1 MQKKLMALVTVA
13 LISTAGM
20 AQPAGGQQRQEW
32 RNRQNR
38 QNREMEELAK
48 MDVSVPKT
56 AYLVSDAHLDTQW
69 NWDIQTTIRDYIPKT
84 IRQNLH
90 LLRTYPNYIMNFEGA
105 IKYGWMK
112 EYFPKEY
119 EEVKKYIA
127 QGRWHL
133 TGTSWDA
140 TETIIS
146 STESLFRNT
155 LLGQQFYRNEYGKES
170 CDFFLPDCFGFPY
183 NYPTIAQHCGVIG
196 FSSQKLQWRTNKFY
210 DQKLTKYPFSVGIW
224 EGIDGSRIMM
234 THGYAYNHSF
244 RDTDISE
251 DRRLYREMSESPTG
265 VGYRYY
271 GTGDTGGSPN
281 IPSVRAMEKG
291 LRGNGPVKIIS
302 ATSDQIY
309 KDFMPYEKHPELPT
323 FKGELYMDVH
333 GVGCYTSQAAMKL
346 YNRQNEHLADAAER
360 SSVIAEW
367 LGKRDYP
374 ANAIRE
380 CWQTVILHQFHD
392 DLTGTSIP
400 RAYEFSWNDEII
412 DMKRFSDITLNA
424 VSGVSEMLNTQVS
437 GTPIVLYN
445 PEGFTQNT
453 IADVIL
459 GSTMADSYTITD
471 AKGKTTASQVV
482 TDTKGRKHLLIAAQV
497 PATGFAVYSIKA
509 TSKKNATLEKEVST
523 MENTVYKLT
532 FDQNGNLSS
541 ILDKRYNKELVE
553 PGKAVGLIVFTECE
567 SHAWP
572 AWEILKKTIDG
583 NKVTVN
589 EGVSVK
595 LVEDGSLRKTVKVT
609 KCYGESEISQYISL
623 YEGELANRI
632 DFYNEV
638 EWKSLNSLLKCD
650 FPLNISNPN
659 ATYDLGLGNVERCNN
674 EDFKYEVYSHEWT
687 DLTDKSG
694 DYGVTVI
701 NNSKYGWD
709 KPADNNIRLS
719 LLWSPEVGRGYAYQN
734 KQDFGHHEF
743 TFSIIGHKGGL
754 DKGLAVQQSTML
766 NSPIRAFEAT
776 KHNGELGREFSFVS
790 SDNKSV
796 TIRAFKK
803 AEASD
808 EYVIRVYENSGT
820 SQQAKLTFATNI
832 AKAAEADGTEKTL
845 GAASFT
851 GKSLNVD
858 IKGYGVKTY
867 KLCFGNQKHVTE
879 MAQTEIPLRWNRRCF
894 SYNEFRNGA
903 DFDGGNSYAAELL
916 PEDGL
921 KVDGVHFTFQ
931 DLDGLNGYSCWG
943 DTIQLPEGKYNKVYF
958 LAAAAKED
966 TEGKVS
972 FIIPGKKG
980 NRTDSIAVSVPYY
993 TGFIGQWGHDGQGEG
1008 FMKEGE
1014 IAYVGTHRHSSEG
1027 DEPYEFTYMF
1037 KIGVDIPTGATQII
1051 MPRQPN
1057 IVIFAIKAVEEPAQ
1071 VKFASHMF
1079 ITGNKCDAMNKEKV
1093 VRTNL
1098 LKDAKVI
1105 AKSGEVNDRESA
1117 DKMTDGDIRTKWCD
1131 TKEAPNYVAFDLGSE
1146 KTISGWRL
1154 LNAGSEGAGYITRSC
1169 MLQVRSSLTSEW
1181 ETVDLL
1187 DGNKQNDVTR
1197 TIEPVKAQYIRL
1209 YITSPTQRVSK
1220 DACRIYEFE
1229 VYE

>member
-20 AQPAGGQQRQEW
+20 AQPARGQQRQEW

-90 LLRTYPNYIMNFEGA
+90 LLRTYLNYIMNFEGA

-790 SDNKSV
+790 SDNKNV

>member
-541 ILDKRYNKELVE
+541 IFDKRYNKELVE

-790 SDNKSV
+790 SDNKNV

-1098 LKDAKVI
+1098 LKDAKII

>member
-1 MQKKLMALVTVA
+1 MVMHTRLLALAAAVLACTSV
-13 LISTAGM
+13 M
-20 AQPAGGQQRQEW
+20 AQQAGERQRQEW

-38 QNREMEELAK
+38 ERQELEK

-112 EYFPKEY
+112 EYFPNEY

-140 TETIIS
+140 TETVIS
-146 STESLFRNT
+146 SSESLFRNT

-210 DQKLTKYPFSVGIW
+210 DQKLTKYPFSLGIW

-234 THGYAYNHSF
+234 AHGYAYNHSF

-265 VGYRYY
+265 IGYRYY

-291 LRGNGPVKIIS
+291 LKGNGPVKIIS

-309 KDFMPYEKHPELPT
+309 KDFLPYEKHPELPS

-367 LGKRDYP
+367 LGKREYP
-374 ANAIRE
+374 ANDIRE

-412 DMKRFSDITLNA
+412 DMKRFSDITFSA
-424 VSGVSEMLNTQVS
+424 VSGISELMNTQVS

-453 IADVIL
+453 VADVML
-459 GSTMADSYTITD
+459 GAAMADSYTVTD
-471 AKGKTTASQVV
+471 AKGKKAASQVV
-482 TDTKGRKHLLIAAQV
+482 TDTKGRKHLLINATV

-509 TSKKNATLEKEVST
+509 AGKQAATAEKEVKT
-523 MENTVYKLT
+523 LENSVYKLT

-541 ILDKRYNKELVE
+541 IVDKRYSKEIVE
-553 PGKAVGLIVFTECE
+553 QGKAIGLIVFTECE

-572 AWEILKKTIDG
+572 AWEILKKTVDG

-589 EGVSVK
+589 EDVSVK
-595 LVEDGSLRKTVKVT
+595 LVENGQLRKTVKVT
-609 KCYGESEISQYISL
+609 KRYGESEISQYVSL
-623 YEGELANRI
+623 YEGALADRI

-638 EWKSLNSLLKCD
+638 EWKSLNSLLKCT
-650 FPLNISNPN
+650 FPLSISNPM
-659 ATYDLGLGNVERCNN
+659 ATYDLGLGSVERCNN

-687 DLTDKSG
+687 DLTDRSG
-694 DYGVTVI
+694 DYGLTII
-701 NNSKYGWD
+701 NNCKYGWD
-709 KPADNNIRLS
+709 KPADNELRLS

-743 TFSIIGHKGGL
+743 TYSIIGHKGAL
-754 DKGLAVQQSTML
+754 DKGLAVEQSTML
-766 NSPIRAFEAT
+766 NSPLRAFEAT
-776 KHNGELGREFSFVS
+776 KHGGELGREFSFVA
-790 SDNKSV
+790 SDNKNV

-803 AEASD
+803 AEASN

-820 SQQAKLTFATNI
+820 AQQAKLTFA
-832 AKAAEADGTEKTL
+832 APVLKAAEADGTEKTL
-845 GAASFT
+845 GAASFS
-851 GKSLNVD
+851 GKDLNVD

-867 KLCFGNQKHVTE
+867 KLTFGNQRS
-879 MAQTEIPLRWNRRCF
+879 MAEIPQAEIPLRWNKRCF
-894 SYNEFRNGA
+894 SFNEFRNGA
-903 DFDGGNSYAAELL
+903 DFDGGYSYAAELL
-916 PEDGL
+916 PKDGL
-921 KVDGVHFTFQ
+921 KVEGIHFGFQ
-931 DLDGLNGYSCWG
+931 DMDGQNGYACWG
-943 DTIQLPEGKYNKVYF
+943 DTITLPEGKYNKVFF
-958 LAAAAKED
+958 LAAAAKD
-966 TEGKVS
+966 DAEGYVY
-972 FIIPGKKG
+972 FVVPGKKG
-980 NRTDSIAVSVPYY
+980 NTVDSVAVNVPYY
-993 TGFIGQWGHDGQGEG
+993 TGFVGQWGHDGQCEG
-1008 FMKEGE
+1008 FMKDGQ

-1027 DEPYEFTYMF
+1027 DEPYEFTYMY
-1037 KIGVDIPTGATQII
+1037 KIDVDIPKGATQII

-1057 IVIFAIKAVEEPAQ
+1057 IVIFAAKVADAPSQLKV
-1071 VKFASHMF
+1071 ASQMF
-1079 ITGNKCDAMNKEKV
+1079 VTGNKSNTVSKEKA
-1093 VRTNL
+1093 VRANL
-1098 LKDAKVI
+1098 LKEAKII
-1105 AKSGEVNDRESA
+1105 AKTGEVNERESA
-1117 DKMTDGDIRTKWCD
+1117 EKMTDGDIRTKWCD

-1154 LNAGSEGAGYITRSC
+1154 LNAGSEGGGYITRSC

-1187 DGNKQNDVTR
+1187 DGNKQNDVIR
-1197 TIEPVKAQYIRL
+1197 SIEPVKAQYVRL
-1209 YITSPTQRVSK
+1209 YITSPTQRVGK